1 MYAKMALGG
10 CRIGCAIIMGWCTAW
25 TYCGCW
31 WGCMVDAQMCILVD
45 ITVLGAMQMNGF
57 ASLRF
62 DVEEPTIEGGVE
74 PKYAD
79 GEH

>member
-1 MYAKMALGG
+1 
-10 CRIGCAIIMGWCTAW
+10 
-25 TYCGCW
+25 
-31 WGCMVDAQMCILVD
+31 MVDAQTCILVD
-45 ITVLGAMQMNGF
+45 ITVLEAMQMNGF